1 MSKKPYVRTYI
12 RIVIV
17 EMSCMSYIASS
28 LKCILVAYTSLLKEM
43 WSPEASSISVA
54 PTSFK
59 GQIQKYA
66 KRFVGYE

>member
-1 MSKKPYVRTYI
+1 MSKKPYVCTYCNSGNVMHEL
-12 RIVIV
+12 RILHHP
-17 EMSCMSYIASS
+17 